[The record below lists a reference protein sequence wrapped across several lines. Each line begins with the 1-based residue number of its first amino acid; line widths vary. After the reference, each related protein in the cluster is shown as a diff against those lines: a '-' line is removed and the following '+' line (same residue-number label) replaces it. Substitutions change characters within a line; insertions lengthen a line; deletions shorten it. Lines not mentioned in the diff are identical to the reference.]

1 MHSRAAGARARVK
14 CAARTRRDART
25 RPRSVACLACASYRA
40 QTITAFLGGALLDR
54 ATDILRHLLHR
65 SADRGGKT
73 TKAVR
78 TVCALGSYPGK
89 RSLPVVEVFLEPE
102 GLAT

>member
-1 MHSRAAGARARVK
+1 MRRPY
-14 CAARTRRDART
+14 AARCPHPAEVGGLPGLRVLSR
-25 RPRSVACLACASYRA
+25 